1 MSEENQANLIKV
13 KNLSFSYGEKLVL
26 SDININVAE
35 GDVLG
40 IIGPNGG
47 GKTTFLKI
55 LLGLIKGYQGEVS
68 IVCTYGRKNRSHH
81 TCIGYVP
88 QRPDVNIRFP
98 ATVTDAVEMGLF
110 GLTGFRGVSSEERD
124 YIHWLIKKTGLEKI
138 KNRPVGAISG
148 GQLQRTFIARAL
160 VGKPAV
166 LMLDEPLVGIDQT
179 GIRQFIDLLM
189 EIKEDLKLTVV
200 LVSHDFHAV
209 SICSD
214 KVACL
219 NRTLHFH
226 DNPEK
231 LQREH
236 LTRTFSCAYEA
247 FHDLDFHIHHT
258 GEKQC

>member
-1 MSEENQANLIKV
+1 VSKEEK
-13 KNLSFSYGEKLVL
+13 
-26 SDININVAE
+26 
-35 GDVLG
+35 
-40 IIGPNGG
+40 
-47 GKTTFLKI
+47 
-55 LLGLIKGYQGEVS
+55 
-68 IVCTYGRKNRSHH
+68 
-81 TCIGYVP
+81 
-88 QRPDVNIRFP
+88 
-98 ATVTDAVEMGLF
+98 
-110 GLTGFRGVSSEERD
+110 D
-124 YIHWLIKKTGLEKI
+124 YIHWLIQKTGIENI

-148 GQLQRTFIARAL
+148 GQLQRAFIARAL

-179 GIRQFIDLLM
+179 GVRQFLDLLI
-189 EIKEDLKLTVV
+189 EIKEALSLTVV

-231 LQREH
+231 LRRED

-247 FHDLDFHIHHT
+247 FHDLDFHIHQT
-258 GEKQC
+258 GDKSC